1 MNVKKWI
8 KGKLNLW
15 KKEVGGQISQYD
27 IEESVIIIK
36 CISKTV

>member
-1 MNVKKWI
+1 MEKK
-8 KGKLNLW
+8 KA
-15 KKEVGGQISQYD
+15 GGQISQYD